1 MRMLKFVLLFCLLGT
16 LFTTG
21 HTQDLKA
28 VESLKKKLA
37 AAKTPADKVYFMDN
51 LSRILM
57 NVDLQQAEELGKQI
71 ILVAEESRD
80 RELMV
85 KAYMSNGQRCSYFG
99 GRGDYTERSIQ
110 YYEKA
115 LDIARQNKLHDW
127 TGAVQLRLAGV
138 YLLKLDKDKALN
150 LANEAAS
157 MLALSENDSLK
168 AESDNMLGKVY
179 LARNNKTLSLR
190 KFLQAL
196 SQAEDINNP
205 ALIRDCYLNLSGF
218 YSNIGNYEQAID
230 KYTAALNKLDDLHE
244 GNETYQ
250 RAIYMTAIG
259 NLYGQQGKEDI
270 ALHYYEQS
278 IALGDSLKFPTLKVP
293 AYIGILNQFL
303 RMDKPAKALE
313 YFNSSRGAGLKE
325 YLSKFGFS
333 GVLDQAYA
341 VIYTGMGKLDSAR
354 IYFERARGYFEQNT
368 NDGIKISFYGGWA
381 GYFEKAGDRKEAINK
396 YMMVKDLAEKNGLLE
411 MLTLAAQ
418 HLDTLYAQSGDF
430 KQSRYYNGI
439 YYQYK
444 DSVDKLNKEKELA
457 QVEATDE
464 QLRQEKL
471 EKQQEEDERRRHNIQ
486 YMAIT
491 IGIAAFFVLLVFM
504 GIFKVS
510 ESTIKVLGFFAFIM
524 FFEFLILIADNKIH
538 EFTHGEPWKVLA
550 IKIVLIALLLPFHHW
565 LEKKTIKYLTS
576 HNRLTMAGHHIRRV
590 LGRKK
595 SEEA

>member
-1 MRMLKFVLLFCLLGT
+1 MLKFVMLFCLLGI
-16 LFTTG
+16 LFTSG

-28 VESLKKKLA
+28 VETLKKKLA
-37 AAKTPADKVYFMDN
+37 AAKTPGDKVYFMDN
-51 LSRILM
+51 LSRVLM

-85 KAYMSNGQRCSYFG
+85 KAYISNGQRCSYFG

-127 TGAVQLRLAGV
+127 TGAAQLRLAGV

-157 MLALSENDSLK
+157 VLALSENDSLK

-190 KFLQAL
+190 KFLQAFT
-196 SQAEDINNP
+196 QAEDINND

-218 YSNIGNYEQAID
+218 YSNIGDYERAID
-230 KYTAALNKLDDLHE
+230 YYTRALNKLDDLHE

-313 YFNSSRGAGLKE
+313 YFNSARGAGLKE

-341 VIYTGMGKLDSAR
+341 VIYTGTGKLDSAR

-368 NDGIKISFYGGWA
+368 NDGIRISFYGGWA

-396 YMMVKDLAEKNGLLE
+396 YLMVKDLAEKNGLLE

-418 HLDTLYAQSGDF
+418 RLDTLYAQSGDF

-464 QLRQEKL
+464 QQRQVKL

-486 YMAIT
+486 YMGIT

-524 FFEFLILIADNKIH
+524 FFEFVILIADNKIH
-538 EFTHGEPWKVLA
+538 HYTHGEPWKVLA
-550 IKIVLIALLLPFHHW
+550 IKIVLIAG
-565 LEKKTIKYLTS
+565 E
-576 HNRLTMAGHHIRRV
+576 
-590 LGRKK
+590 
-595 SEEA
+595 

>member
-1 MRMLKFVLLFCLLGT
+1 
-16 LFTTG
+16 
-21 HTQDLKA
+21 
-28 VESLKKKLA
+28 
-37 AAKTPADKVYFMDN
+37 MDN

-230 KYTAALNKLDDLHE
+230 KYTAALNKLDELHE

-341 VIYTGMGKLDSAR
+341 VIYTGIGKLDSAR

-396 YMMVKDLAEKNGLLE
+396 YQMVKDLAEKNGLLE

-418 HLDTLYAQSGDF
+418 HLDSLYAQSGDF

-538 EFTHGEPWKVLA
+538 EYTHGEPWKVLA

-590 LGRKK
+590 LGRKNR
-595 SEEA
+595 EEA